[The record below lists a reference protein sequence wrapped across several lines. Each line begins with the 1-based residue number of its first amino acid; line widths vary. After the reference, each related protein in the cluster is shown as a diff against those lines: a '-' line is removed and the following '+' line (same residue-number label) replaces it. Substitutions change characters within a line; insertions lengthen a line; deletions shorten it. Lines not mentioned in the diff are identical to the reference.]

1 MEKSAERILLT
12 RLEAN
17 LCQQTGDEA
26 NATEKVSAYISELR
40 QQYES
45 QSDGIIEIP
54 DEVTG
59 LRRRYLEAVKA
70 NAHARFQHAQA
81 LRPSER
87 GTPDAAGPESIGL
100 LEARLDRLVREKQR
114 SQLDIIDHYTM
125 ELDTVSRAP
134 PAETSDSMRN
144 ADPSVDMII
153 GGPDMERVVQEK
165 LRLLEM
171 AVLQAR
177 HKANRERLQLQTIKT
192 SAQFAEGSGGGNEL
206 QALNV
211 VRRELTGWLEEIL
224 VKCSS
229 EELNDHCDDGE
240 AQNGHCDEGEE
251 QKSKSTGEDVRD
263 AYGQYFKAREKLSS
277 LTGRESRPKSPT
289 EAGATSTS
297 AEATAS
303 KLPSQPH
310 VDDELITQEHVA
322 TSRETKQSQEQMKQY
337 LANIVKDERKDAI
350 DLLQR
355 LADES
360 QLIPAY
366 PILARSGKFDN
377 ATKTFGSRDTAPPPD
392 MVVSRAE
399 AWAFAAEAANDTNNA
414 TISKHL
420 EQGHQAMNEVQ
431 NNLNDLRFLRDTAE
445 EV

>member
-1 MEKSAERILLT
+1 MEKSAERVLLT
-12 RLEAN
+12 RLEADFG
-17 LCQQTGDEA
+17 QQTGDEA
-26 NATEKVSAYISELR
+26 NATEKVSAFISELR

-45 QSDGIIEIP
+45 QSDGILEIP

-70 NAHARFQHAQA
+70 NAQASSQCAQV
-81 LRPSER
+81 LKPSGR
-87 GTPDAAGPESIGL
+87 GSSVSEAPEYTGL
-100 LEARLDRLVREKQR
+100 LATRLDELAREKQR
-114 SQLDIIDHYTM
+114 SKLDIIDHYTM
-125 ELDTVSRAP
+125 ELDRVSRAP
-134 PAETSDSMRN
+134 SAETSDSVRN
-144 ADPSVDMII
+144 EDSSVDMVIE
-153 GGPDMERVVQEK
+153 GPDMERLVQEK

-192 SAQFAEGSGGGNEL
+192 SAQSAEGSGGGNQL
-206 QALNV
+206 QALNM

-224 VKCSS
+224 VNCSS
-229 EELNDHCDDGE
+229 EELNGHSDDGE
-240 AQNGHCDEGEE
+240 E
-251 QKSKSTGEDVRD
+251 QESKSTGEDVRD
-263 AYGQYFKAREKLSS
+263 AYEQYFKAREKLSS
-277 LTGRESRPKSPT
+277 LTGREFRPKSPT
-289 EAGATSTS
+289 KTGATSTS
-297 AEATAS
+297 AEATDA

-310 VDDELITQEHVA
+310 VDDELITQEQVA
-322 TSRETKQSQEQMKQY
+322 ISRETKQSHEQMKQY
-337 LANIVKDERKDAI
+337 LANVVKDEREDAI

-366 PILARSGKFDN
+366 PILAHSGKFDN
-377 ATKTFGSRDTAPPPD
+377 ATRTFGSRDTAPPPD

-399 AWAFAAEAANDTNNA
+399 AWAFAAEASNDTNNA

-420 EQGHQAMNEVQ
+420 EQGHQAMSEVQ
-431 NNLNDLRFLRDTAE
+431 NNLNDLRFLKDTAE